1 MLAANVSVRPLSP
14 TCGLEVE
21 GLDLSRLG
29 ENEINW
35 LRTAVAENGVV
46 AIRGQDLSPEQHIA
60 FARQWGEIDYN
71 RFFPINDL
79 YPEIALVQKE
89 ENQKVNIGGGWHT
102 DHSYDAQPAMGSI
115 LLARELPP
123 SGGDTLFASM
133 YAAYDSLSDGLKATL
148 ETMRAVHTADHI
160 YGHDGA
166 YAKTDIASIFR
177 GHDEHTLAVHPVIIT
192 HPTSGRK
199 ALYVNPSFT
208 TRFDGWTREE
218 SLPLLQYLYA
228 QAIAQDN
235 VCTLQW
241 KPGSVAIWD
250 NRASWHF
257 AKNDYHGH
265 RRVMHRITI
274 AGCALS

>member
-1 MLAANVSVRPLSP
+1 M
-14 TCGLEVE
+14 T
-21 GLDLSRLG
+21 
-29 ENEINW
+29 W
-35 LRTAVAENGVV
+35 LRSAVAENGVV
-46 AIRGQDLSPEQHIA
+46 AVRGQDLSPEQHIA

-71 RFFPINDL
+71 RFFPINEL

-102 DHSYDAQPAMGSI
+102 DHSYDVEPAMGSI

-177 GHDEHTLAVHPVIIT
+177 GHDEQTLAVHPVIIT

>member
-1 MLAANVSVRPLSP
+1 MLADTVSVRPLSP

-29 ENEINW
+29 ESEIEW
-35 LRTAVAENGVV
+35 LRSAVAENGVV
-46 AIRGQDLSPEQHIA
+46 AVRGQDLSPEQHIA

-71 RFFPINDL
+71 RFFPIDGR

-102 DHSYDAQPAMGSI
+102 DHSYDAEPAMGSI

-177 GHDEHTLAVHPVIIT
+177 GHDEQTLAVHPVIIT